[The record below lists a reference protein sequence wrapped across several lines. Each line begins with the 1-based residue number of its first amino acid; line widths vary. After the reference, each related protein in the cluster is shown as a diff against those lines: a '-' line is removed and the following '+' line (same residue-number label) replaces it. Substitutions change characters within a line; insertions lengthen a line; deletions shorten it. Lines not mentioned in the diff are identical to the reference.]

1 MLVAGVPAGITIRP
15 CVSVVTPVG
24 RPLKLIVT
32 ELVLVT
38 TLPLSLT
45 PVSTLLVVPPLI
57 PLGTVS
63 GVTGV
68 TVKLPVPITK
78 VLVTVWQLVG
88 FSFSHTL

>member
-15 CVSVVTPVG
+15 CVSVVTPAG
-24 RPLKLIVT
+24 RPLKLMVT

-38 TLPLSLT
+38 VAPFRVI

-78 VLVTVWQLVG
+78 VLVTVWQFVG
-88 FSFSHTL
+88 LSFSHTL

>member
-1 MLVAGVPAGITIRP
+1 M
-15 CVSVVTPVG
+15 VTPAG

-45 PVSTLLVVPPLI
+45 PVSTLLVVPPLM

-68 TVKLPVPITK
+68 TVKLPVPITN

-88 FSFSHTL
+88 LSFSHTL

>member
-1 MLVAGVPAGITIRP
+1 MPAGTTIRP
-15 CVSVVTPVG
+15 CVSVVTPAG
-24 RPLKLIVT
+24 RPLKLMVT

-38 TLPLSLT
+38 VAPFRVI

-68 TVKLPVPITK
+68 TVKLPVPITN

>member
-1 MLVAGVPAGITIRP
+1 M
-15 CVSVVTPVG
+15 
-24 RPLKLIVT
+24 VT

-38 TLPLSLT
+38 VAPFRVI

-78 VLVTVWQLVG
+78 VLVTVLQLLCPAV
-88 FSFSHTL
+88 SHTL

>member
-1 MLVAGVPAGITIRP
+1 MPAGTTIRP
-15 CVSVVTPVG
+15 CVSVVTPAG

-45 PVSTLLVVPPLI
+45 PVSTLLVVPPVI

-68 TVKLPVPITK
+68 TVKLPVPITN
-78 VLVTVWQLVG
+78 VLVTVWQFVG
-88 FSFSHTL
+88 LSFSHTL

>member
-1 MLVAGVPAGITIRP
+1 MFVAGVPAGITIRP
-15 CVSVVTPVG
+15 CVSVVTPAG
-24 RPLKLIVT
+24 KPLKIIVT
-32 ELVLVT
+32 ELVFVT

-45 PVSTLLVVPPLI
+45 PVSTLLVVPPLA

-78 VLVTVWQLVG
+78 VVVTGLQLLLPAV
-88 FSFSHTL
+88 SHTL

>member
-1 MLVAGVPAGITIRP
+1 M
-15 CVSVVTPVG
+15 
-24 RPLKLIVT
+24 VT

-38 TLPLSLT
+38 VAPFRVI

-68 TVKLPVPITK
+68 TVKLPVPITN
-78 VLVTVWQLVG
+78 VLVTVLQLLLPAV
-88 FSFSHTL
+88 SHTL

>member
-1 MLVAGVPAGITIRP
+1 MPAGITSWP
-15 CVSVVTPVG
+15 LVLEVTPVG
-24 RPLKLIVT
+24 RPLKLMVT

-45 PVSTLLVVPPLI
+45 PVSTLLVVPPLM

-78 VLVTVWQLVG
+78 VVVTVLQLLCPAV
-88 FSFSHTL
+88 SHTL

>member
-1 MLVAGVPAGITIRP
+1 M
-15 CVSVVTPVG
+15 
-24 RPLKLIVT
+24 VT

-68 TVKLPVPITK
+68 TVKLPVPITN
-78 VLVTVWQLVG
+78 VVVTVLQLLLPAV
-88 FSFSHTL
+88 SHTL

>member
-1 MLVAGVPAGITIRP
+1 M
-15 CVSVVTPVG
+15 
-24 RPLKLIVT
+24 VT

-45 PVSTLLVVPPLI
+45 PVSTLLVVPPVI

-63 GVTGV
+63 CVTGV

-78 VLVTVWQLVG
+78 VVVTVLQLLCPAV
-88 FSFSHTL
+88 SHTL

>member
-1 MLVAGVPAGITIRP
+1 M
-15 CVSVVTPVG
+15 
-24 RPLKLIVT
+24 VT

-38 TLPLSLT
+38 VAPFRVI

-68 TVKLPVPITK
+68 TVKLPVPITNCVFT
-78 VLVTVWQLVG
+78 VLQLLLFAV
-88 FSFSHTL
+88 SHTL

>member
-1 MLVAGVPAGITIRP
+1 M
-15 CVSVVTPVG
+15 
-24 RPLKLIVT
+24 VT

-38 TLPLSLT
+38 VAPFRVI

-68 TVKLPVPITK
+68 TIKLPVPITNCVFT
-78 VLVTVWQLVG
+78 VLQLLLPAV
-88 FSFSHTL
+88 SHTL

>member
-15 CVSVVTPVG
+15 CVSVVTPAG
-24 RPLKLIVT
+24 KPLKVIVT
-32 ELVLVT
+32 ELVFVT

-45 PVSTLLVVPPLI
+45 PVSTLLVVPPLM

-68 TVKLPVPITK
+68 TVKLPVPITNCVFT
-78 VLVTVWQLVG
+78 VLQLLLPAV
-88 FSFSHTL
+88 SHTL

>member
-15 CVSVVTPVG
+15 CVSVVTPAG
-24 RPLKLIVT
+24 RPLKLMVT

-38 TLPLSLT
+38 VAPFRVI

-68 TVKLPVPITK
+68 TVKLPVPITN
-78 VLVTVWQLVG
+78 VLVTV
-88 FSFSHTL
+88 

>member
-1 MLVAGVPAGITIRP
+1 M
-15 CVSVVTPVG
+15 
-24 RPLKLIVT
+24 VT

-38 TLPLSLT
+38 VVPFRVI

-68 TVKLPVPITK
+68 TVKLPVPITN
-78 VLVTVWQLVG
+78 VVVTVLQLLLPAV
-88 FSFSHTL
+88 SHTL

>member
-1 MLVAGVPAGITIRP
+1 M
-15 CVSVVTPVG
+15 
-24 RPLKLIVT
+24 VT

-38 TLPLSLT
+38 VVPFRVM
-45 PVSTLLVVPPLI
+45 PVSTLLVVPPLM

-88 FSFSHTL
+88 LSFSHTL

>member
-1 MLVAGVPAGITIRP
+1 MLVAGVPAGTTIRP
-15 CVSVVTPVG
+15 CVSVVTPAG
-24 RPLKLIVT
+24 RPLKLMVT

-38 TLPLSLT
+38 VVPFRVI

-78 VLVTVWQLVG
+78 VVVTVLQLLLFAV
-88 FSFSHTL
+88 SHTL

>member
-1 MLVAGVPAGITIRP
+1 MLVAGVPAGTTIRP
-15 CVSVVTPVG
+15 CVSVVTPAG
-24 RPLKLIVT
+24 RPLKVMVT
-32 ELVLVT
+32 EFVLG
-38 TLPLSLT
+38 LAT
-45 PVSTLLVVPPLI
+45 PPNVMLGTTLLVVPPLI

-88 FSFSHTL
+88 LSFSHTL

>member
-1 MLVAGVPAGITIRP
+1 M
-15 CVSVVTPVG
+15 
-24 RPLKLIVT
+24 VT

-78 VLVTVWQLVG
+78 VVVTVLQL
-88 FSFSHTL
+88 L

>member
-1 MLVAGVPAGITIRP
+1 M
-15 CVSVVTPVG
+15 
-24 RPLKLIVT
+24 VT

-38 TLPLSLT
+38 VAPFRVI

-68 TVKLPVPITK
+68 TVKLPVPITNCVFT
-78 VLVTVWQLVG
+78 VLQLLCPAV
-88 FSFSHTL
+88 SHTL

>member
-1 MLVAGVPAGITIRP
+1 M
-15 CVSVVTPVG
+15 VTPAG
-24 RPLKLIVT
+24 RPLKLMVT

-38 TLPLSLT
+38 VVPFRVI
-45 PVSTLLVVPPLI
+45 PVSTLLVVPPLM

-68 TVKLPVPITK
+68 TVKLPVPITN

-88 FSFSHTL
+88 LSFSHTL

>member
-1 MLVAGVPAGITIRP
+1 MLVAGVPAGTTIRP
-15 CVSVVTPVG
+15 CVSVVTPAG
-24 RPLKLIVT
+24 RPLKLMVT

-38 TLPLSLT
+38 VVPFRVI

-78 VLVTVWQLVG
+78 VLVTVWQFVG
-88 FSFSHTL
+88 LSFSHIL

>member
-1 MLVAGVPAGITIRP
+1 M
-15 CVSVVTPVG
+15 
-24 RPLKLIVT
+24 VT

-68 TVKLPVPITK
+68 TVKLPVPITN

-88 FSFSHTL
+88 LSFSHTL

>member
-1 MLVAGVPAGITIRP
+1 MLVAGVSAGITIRP
-15 CVSVVTPVG
+15 CVSVVTPAG
-24 RPLKLIVT
+24 KPLKVIVT
-32 ELVLVT
+32 ELVFVT

-45 PVSTLLVVPPLI
+45 PVSTLLVVPPLA

-78 VLVTVWQLVG
+78 VLVTIWQLVG

>member
-15 CVSVVTPVG
+15 CVSVVTPAG
-24 RPLKLIVT
+24 KPLKVIVT
-32 ELVLVT
+32 EFVLVT

-45 PVSTLLVVPPLI
+45 PVSTLLVVPPVI
-57 PLGTVS
+57 PLGIVS
-63 GVTGV
+63 GVTSV

-88 FSFSHTL
+88 LSFSHTL